1 MHNELTLE
9 DPGQL
14 LNQLRK
20 VHLTT
25 VSNHWE
31 VDNPQHVT
39 LSIPEPEVTSEAQN
53 GFHSA
58 PPGVVNSRY
67 AGRLALE
74 RKDHEGRARKGGRRR
89 EECGT

>member
-1 MHNELTLE
+1 MHKEPTLR
-9 DPGQL
+9 DPGEF

-31 VDNPQHVT
+31 ADNPQHVT
-39 LSIPEPEVTSEAQN
+39 LSIPEAEVTSEAQD

-58 PPGVVNSRY
+58 PPGVVNCRY

-89 EECGT
+89 EEYGT